1 MFNESGPVVTGG
13 SPGVP
18 AVVAFDRNEGI
29 LSVVQLHIPG
39 RIVAH
44 LYTFHIAKCDVA
56 FTLPFLDLPLLWLSL
71 NYCFELPSINLTTS
85 FGFYEQ

>member
-1 MFNESGPVVTGG
+1 MSLPLWPLTETKVYL
-13 SPGVP
+13 
-18 AVVAFDRNEGI
+18 AF
-29 LSVVQLHIPG
+29 QLHIPG

-44 LYTFHIAKCDVA
+44 LYTFHITKCDVA

-85 FGFYEQ
+85 FGFYGQ